1 MVPKNP
7 IVNELHAVREVLA
20 RESDRDIKRIMEA
33 ARARQ
38 EAQGRKAVT
47 LPPRKPHPAKRAS

>member
-1 MVPKNP
+1 MIRLDA
-7 IVNELHAVREVLA
+7 IVEEIHAVRDVLA
-20 RESDRDIKRIMEA
+20 RESDRDIKRILEA

-47 LPPRKPHPAKRAS
+47 FSPRKPDPAKRAS